1 MICPTTRLH
10 LYRRFRNGGK
20 KLKTLFPI
28 LCIVRKVE
36 PLEKLT
42 RFECLDSYETEKL
55 GSMLLGDKDNV
66 HFVVKVIKII
76 DNEIILMLK
85 DKSCH
90 AVLMK
95 DNINAVK
102 LREFVGELIFGPM
115 IVIRTIGQENILN
128 VVHETN
134 FEQIT

>member
-1 MICPTTRLH
+1 
-10 LYRRFRNGGK
+10 
-20 KLKTLFPI
+20 
-28 LCIVRKVE
+28 V
-36 PLEKLT
+36 T

-55 GSMLLGDKDNV
+55 GSMLLPDKDSV
-66 HFVVKVIKII
+66 HFVIEVIKII

-102 LREFVGELIFGPM
+102 LREFVGELIFGTM
-115 IVIRTIGQENILN
+115 IVIRTFGQENILN
-128 VVHETN
+128 VIHET
-134 FEQIT
+134 